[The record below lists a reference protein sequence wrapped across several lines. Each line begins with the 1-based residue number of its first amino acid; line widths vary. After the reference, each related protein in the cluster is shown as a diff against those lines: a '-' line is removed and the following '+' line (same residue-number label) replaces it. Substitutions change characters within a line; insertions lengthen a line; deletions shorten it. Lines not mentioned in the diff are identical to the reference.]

1 MKKCYS
7 KGSKN
12 FYLFLFI
19 ASFFTLSLQS
29 SPSLA
34 DVIGNEEYAA
44 KSVYMIDSIPA
55 KLSEPALSKISE
67 DICLCLNDVNDSR
80 SATEIEQS
88 MEACFSINLVNHFS
102 TLEAEFGDLLFNGTD
117 VNHSLMEQ
125 VGLQLGDWLYRSC
138 PRFTQLFKP

>member
-7 KGSKN
+7 KRSKN
-12 FYLFLFI
+12 FYLFLFV

-29 SPSLA
+29 SPSIA
-34 DVIGNEEYAA
+34 DIVVVEEYTAN
-44 KSVYMIDSIPA
+44 SVYLIDSIPPQ
-55 KLSEPALSKISE
+55 LSEPALSKISE

-80 SATEIEQS
+80 SPTEIEQS
-88 MEACFSINLVNHFS
+88 MEACFSINLVNHFP
-102 TLEAEFGDLLFNGTD
+102 TLESEFGELLFNGAD
-117 VNHSLMEQ
+117 VNQALMEH